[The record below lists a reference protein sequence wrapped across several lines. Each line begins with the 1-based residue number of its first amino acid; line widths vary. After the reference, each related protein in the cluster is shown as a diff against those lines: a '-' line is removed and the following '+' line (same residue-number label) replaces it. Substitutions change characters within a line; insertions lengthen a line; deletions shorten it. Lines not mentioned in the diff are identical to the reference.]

1 MNKQLVNIDIPQD
14 DVYRLLTA
22 LKLAEIH
29 YGNTQMWEASAYAN
43 KLHARLNKQIFDYVE
58 EENGKDD

>member
-14 DVYRLLTA
+14 DVYRLLAA

-29 YGNTQMWEASAYAN
+29 YSTTQMWDASAYAN

-58 EENGKDD
+58 VEDGE

>member
-1 MNKQLVNIDIPQD
+1 MSKLLVNIDIPQD

-43 KLHARLNKQIFDYVE
+43 KLHDRLNKQIFGYVE
-58 EENGKDD
+58 VEDEN

>member
-1 MNKQLVNIDIPQD
+1 MNKQMVNIDIPQD

-29 YGNTQMWEASAYAN
+29 YGNIQMWEASSYTHELHN
-43 KLHARLNKQIFDYVE
+43 KLRKQIFDYVE
-58 EENGKDD
+58 VEDGEDA

>member
-1 MNKQLVNIDIPQD
+1 MNKQMVNIDIPQD

-29 YGNTQMWEASAYAN
+29 YGNTQMWDASAYAT
-43 KLHARLNKQIFDYVE
+43 KLHDNLRKQIFDYVE
-58 EENGKDD
+58 VENA